1 MLKVLAEEVFVPGR
15 YSASTTG
22 SRRIEE
28 AAAALERASS
38 DERPMFP
45 RDLMSIDGV
54 WDLRYSNNVPPPP
67 PPFFP
72 SGSSSGL
79 AGENVTQTIDVM
91 GRRVVNSVT
100 IAPWPR
106 DAGGL
111 PGLGALT
118 SLPLVGGPLAALAG
132 ASVRLDL
139 DHSFTVEGDGSNGGA
154 RTAAGTNRIGIVFE
168 RLERT
173 LSGLDEDA
181 APELFARLLPKRSEY
196 AVPEPLRA
204 INAALATTP
213 LGGGLFDTT
222 FCDDS
227 LRISRGASPLNRE
240 LRVFVRRDPADADA
254 DDDAVP
260 REDDFIAQVN
270 KRVDARYAAMFEP
283 DADDCIPSD

>member
-1 MLKVLAEEVFVPGR
+1 MCI
-15 YSASTTG
+15 G
-22 SRRIEE
+22 SRGVVSLLLKPR
-28 AAAALERASS
+28 RAQ
-38 DERPMFP
+38 
-45 RDLMSIDGV
+45 V

-72 SGSSSGL
+72 SDAPGASTRKVGLETGRGRTRDEKTLARAAGGSSSGL

-168 RLERT
+168 R
-173 LSGLDEDA
+173 
-181 APELFARLLPKRSEY
+181 
-196 AVPEPLRA
+196 PLRRTA
-204 INAALATTP
+204 HQSCKTSQRDASCP
-213 LGGGLFDTT
+213 LLGPE
-222 FCDDS
+222 
-227 LRISRGASPLNRE
+227 RIA
-240 LRVFVRRDPADADA
+240 RR
-254 DDDAVP
+254 
-260 REDDFIAQVN
+260 R
-270 KRVDARYAAMFEP
+270 R
-283 DADDCIPSD
+283 